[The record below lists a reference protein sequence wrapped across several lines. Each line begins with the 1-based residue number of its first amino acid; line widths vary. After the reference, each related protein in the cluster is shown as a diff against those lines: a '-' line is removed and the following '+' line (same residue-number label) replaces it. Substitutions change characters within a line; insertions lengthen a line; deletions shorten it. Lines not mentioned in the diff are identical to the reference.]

1 MLKEVKKV
9 CVHYPY
15 VYPIQS
21 LKCFVSDPSGSL
33 TTSPIRAASEI
44 QAFRNVVLKDIIDS
58 EKAHVAEMQGLVSN
72 FLQPLEKSEM

>member
-1 MLKEVKKV
+1 M
-9 CVHYPY
+9 
-15 VYPIQS
+15 
-21 LKCFVSDPSGSL
+21 

-72 FLQPLEKSEM
+72 FLQPLEKSDM

>member
-1 MLKEVKKV
+1 MTYLTHT
-9 CVHYPY
+9 C
-15 VYPIQS
+15 IQ
-21 LKCFVSDPSGSL
+21 LNTEKYLCFINTNFTTDPSGSV

-72 FLQPLEKSEM
+72 FLQPLEKSDM

>member
-1 MLKEVKKV
+1 M
-9 CVHYPY
+9 
-15 VYPIQS
+15 IQIH
-21 LKCFVSDPSGSL
+21 FTDPTGSV

-72 FLQPLEKSEM
+72 FLQPLEKSDM